1 MTKGAVAYTMK
12 FKPLVLKALV
22 TDCAISQAEL
32 ARALGISRPAM
43 NLLINRGY
51 EPIRYEKFRQALEAV
66 LKKIPAV
73 SKWLD
78 ANGYDLAD
86 IWTLLGEEK
95 RNHKPADHGKRVSR
109 SMRLRPVIVPGDPYL
124 LNIKT
129 EVEMFTSETLRHF
142 KIFRNPFIDDV
153 QKESDIYMSDEHRYI
168 EAAMLDAARHGGF
181 LAVVGEVGSGKS
193 VMRRRVI
200 EQLRKDNDI
209 LVIYPQLIDKTR
221 LTAASICE
229 AIIMDISD
237 QKPKIRLEQ
246 KSRQVG
252 QLLLDRS
259 KSGYRACLIIEEA
272 HDLNTQTLKYLKRFH
287 EIEDG
292 HKKLLGII
300 LVGQPELKHMFNEA
314 QHVEMREVIR
324 RVQVAEIR
332 GLNGHLKD
340 YLTLKFKRLNMK
352 VDDIF
357 DDKSL
362 AALSKRLSTQDRNN
376 KVISHAYP
384 LMVNNMAIR
393 AMNLACDM
401 GEKRVTEEVVN
412 AI

>member
-1 MTKGAVAYTMK
+1 MKGVLAYQME
-12 FKPLVLKALV
+12 FKPLLLKELV
-22 TDCAISQAEL
+22 TGCSISQAEL
-32 ARALGISRPAM
+32 ARALNISRAAV

-51 EPIRYEKFRQALEAV
+51 EPVRFPGFKKALQELL
-66 LKKIPAV
+66 LKAPTVK
-73 SKWLD
+73 KWLT
-78 ANGYDLAD
+78 AHGYEIED
-86 IWTLLGEEK
+86 IWSDLGREA
-95 RNHKPADHGKRVSR
+95 RNTRPANQGQRIAKGH
-109 SMRLRPVIVPGDPYL
+109 RLRPIVSGDPYL
-124 LNIKT
+124 LNLKT
-129 EVEMFTSETLRHF
+129 EVEMFSADTLRHF

-200 EQLRKDNDI
+200 EQLRRDNDI
-209 LVIYPQLIDKTR
+209 LVIYPQLIDKTK

-237 QKPKIRLEQ
+237 QRPKIKLEQ

-300 LVGQPELKHMFNEA
+300 LIGQPELKHMFNEA

-332 GLNGHLKD
+332 GLNGHLKE

-352 VDDIF
+352 IDDIF
-357 DDKSL
+357 DDKAL

-401 GEKRVTEEVVN
+401 GEKRVTEEVMN